1 MLIPA
6 RLKQNDEIRIIAPSR
21 TLDCVGGF
29 AANQTAQ
36 EKLTQ
41 LGFKVTFGN
50 HVSGMTLD
58 GTNSISERID
68 DIHAAFSDPNV
79 KAIQTVIGG
88 FTSNELLP
96 YLDFDLIANNPKI
109 ICGFS
114 DFTAL
119 ANAITAKTGLVTYY
133 GPAYI
138 TLKMLDKAGAY
149 QDNAFMQALTQ
160 KHYELRPSQTWSSD
174 EWFLSDSKRTF
185 YPTAWKVY
193 TSGRVHGQTIGGN
206 VNTLFLL
213 AGTPYQP
220 DFEDK
225 IILLEFSDDG
235 ETWLDFSRLL
245 AQVLQ
250 LAKRPRALLLGRFP
264 KTSQM
269 TEQRLLYILDKF
281 PILKE
286 IPVMYDLDFGHTQPI
301 FTIPLGQEVWLDTDE
316 LVIKV

>member
-6 RLKQNDEIRIIAPSR
+6 RLQQNDEIRIIAPSR

-29 AANQTAQ
+29 AANQIAQ

-41 LGFKVTFGN
+41 MGFKVTFGN
-50 HVSGMTLD
+50 YVSGMTLD
-58 GTNSISERID
+58 GTNSISERIE

-149 QDNAFMQALTQ
+149 QDNNFLQALTK

-174 EWFLSDSKRTF
+174 AWFLPDSKRTF
-185 YPTAWKVY
+185 YPTDWKVY
-193 TSGRVHGQTIGGN
+193 TPGRVRGVTVGGN

-213 AGTPYQP
+213 AGTQYQP

-225 IILLEFSDDG
+225 IILLEFADDG

-264 KTSQM
+264 KISQM
-269 TEQRLLYILDKF
+269 TEQRLLYVLDKF

-316 LVIKV
+316 LVIKI

>member
-29 AANQTAQ
+29 AANQIAQ

-41 LGFKVTFGN
+41 MGFKVTFGN
-50 HVSGMTLD
+50 YVSGLTLD

-138 TLKMLDKAGAY
+138 TLKMLDKAGVY
-149 QDNAFMQALTQ
+149 QDNNFLQALT
-160 KHYELRPSQTWSSD
+160 
-174 EWFLSDSKRTF
+174 
-185 YPTAWKVY
+185 
-193 TSGRVHGQTIGGN
+193 
-206 VNTLFLL
+206 
-213 AGTPYQP
+213 
-220 DFEDK
+220 
-225 IILLEFSDDG
+225 
-235 ETWLDFSRLL
+235 
-245 AQVLQ
+245 
-250 LAKRPRALLLGRFP
+250 
-264 KTSQM
+264 
-269 TEQRLLYILDKF
+269 KF
-281 PILKE
+281 
-286 IPVMYDLDFGHTQPI
+286 
-301 FTIPLGQEVWLDTDE
+301 
-316 LVIKV
+316 

>member
-6 RLKQNDEIRIIAPSR
+6 RLKQNDEIRIITPSR

-29 AANQTAQ
+29 AANQIAQ

-41 LGFKVTFGN
+41 MGFKVTFGD

-58 GTNSISERID
+58 GTNSISERIE

-119 ANAITAKTGLVTYY
+119 ANAITVKTGLVTYY

-149 QDNAFMQALTQ
+149 QDNNFLQALTK

-185 YPTAWKVY
+185 YPTDWKIY
-193 TSGRVHGQTIGGN
+193 TPGRVRGVTVGGN

-213 AGTPYQP
+213 AGTQYQP

-225 IILLEFSDDG
+225 IILLEFADDG

-264 KTSQM
+264 KISQM
-269 TEQRLLYILDKF
+269 TEQRLLYVLDKF
-281 PILKE
+281 PILKG
-286 IPVMYDLDFGHTQPI
+286 IPVMYDLDFGHTQLI
-301 FTIPLGQEVWLDTDE
+301 FTIPLGREVWLDTDE

>member
-6 RLKQNDEIRIIAPSR
+6 RLKQNDEIRIINPSR

-29 AANQTAQ
+29 AANQIAQ

-41 LGFKVTFGN
+41 MGFKVTFGD

-58 GTNSISERID
+58 GTNSISERIE

-149 QDNAFMQALTQ
+149 QDNNFLQALTK

-185 YPTAWKVY
+185 YPTDWKVY
-193 TSGRVHGQTIGGN
+193 TPGRVRGVTVGGQCQHVVFI
-206 VNTLFLL
+206 
-213 AGTPYQP
+213 
-220 DFEDK
+220 
-225 IILLEFSDDG
+225 
-235 ETWLDFSRLL
+235 SRN
-245 AQVLQ
+245 AI
-250 LAKRPRALLLGRFP
+250 PTRF
-264 KTSQM
+264 
-269 TEQRLLYILDKF
+269 
-281 PILKE
+281 
-286 IPVMYDLDFGHTQPI
+286 
-301 FTIPLGQEVWLDTDE
+301 
-316 LVIKV
+316 

>member
-6 RLKQNDEIRIIAPSR
+6 RLKQNDEIRIITPSR

-29 AANQTAQ
+29 AANQIAQ

-41 LGFKVTFGN
+41 MGFKVTFGD

-58 GTNSISERID
+58 GTNSISERIE

-119 ANAITAKTGLVTYY
+119 ANAITVKTGLVTYC

-149 QDNAFMQALTQ
+149 QDNNFLQALTK

-185 YPTAWKVY
+185 YPTDWKIY
-193 TSGRVHGQTIGGN
+193 TPGRVRGVTVGGN

-213 AGTPYQP
+213 AGTQYQP

-225 IILLEFSDDG
+225 IILLEFADDG

-264 KTSQM
+264 KISQM
-269 TEQRLLYILDKF
+269 TEQRLLYVLDKF
-281 PILKE
+281 PILKG
-286 IPVMYDLDFGHTQPI
+286 IPVMYDLDFGHTQLI
-301 FTIPLGQEVWLDTDE
+301 FTIPLGREVWLDTDE

>member
-6 RLKQNDEIRIIAPSR
+6 RLQQNDEIRIIAPSR

-29 AANQTAQ
+29 AANQIAQ

-41 LGFKVTFGN
+41 MGFKVTFGD

-58 GTNSISERID
+58 GTNSISERIE

-149 QDNAFMQALTQ
+149 QDNNFLQALTK

-174 EWFLSDSKRTF
+174 AWFLPDSKRTF
-185 YPTAWKVY
+185 YPTDWKVY
-193 TSGRVHGQTIGGN
+193 TPGRVRGVTVGGN

-213 AGTPYQP
+213 AGTQYQP

-225 IILLEFSDDG
+225 IILLEFADDG

-264 KTSQM
+264 KISQM
-269 TEQRLLYILDKF
+269 TEQRLLYVLDKF

-301 FTIPLGQEVWLDTDE
+301 FTIPLGQEVLLDTDE

>member
-6 RLKQNDEIRIIAPSR
+6 RLKQNDEIRIITPSR

-29 AANQTAQ
+29 AANQIAQ

-41 LGFKVTFGN
+41 MGFKVTFGD

-58 GTNSISERID
+58 GTNSIPERIE

-96 YLDFDLIANNPKI
+96 YLDFDLIADNPKI

-149 QDNAFMQALTQ
+149 QDNNFLQALTK

-185 YPTAWKVY
+185 YPTDWKIY
-193 TSGRVHGQTIGGN
+193 TPGRVRGVTVGGN

-213 AGTPYQP
+213 AGTQYQP

-225 IILLEFSDDG
+225 IILLEFADDG

-264 KTSQM
+264 KISQM
-269 TEQRLLYILDKF
+269 TEQRLLYVLDKF
-281 PILKE
+281 PILKG

-301 FTIPLGQEVWLDTDE
+301 FTIPLGQEV
-316 LVIKV
+316 

>member
-29 AANQTAQ
+29 ATNQTAQ

-138 TLKMLDKAGAY
+138 TLKMLDKAGVY
-149 QDNAFMQALTQ
+149 QDNAFMQALT
-160 KHYELRPSQTWSSD
+160 KSI
-174 EWFLSDSKRTF
+174 
-185 YPTAWKVY
+185 
-193 TSGRVHGQTIGGN
+193 TSFDHHRHGQAMSGFYLTASGHF
-206 VNTLFLL
+206 T
-213 AGTPYQP
+213 Q
-220 DFEDK
+220 
-225 IILLEFSDDG
+225 
-235 ETWLDFSRLL
+235 RLGKFIPQGVSM
-245 AQVLQ
+245 AKQ
-250 LAKRPRALLLGRFP
+250 LA
-264 KTSQM
+264 
-269 TEQRLLYILDKF
+269 
-281 PILKE
+281 
-286 IPVMYDLDFGHTQPI
+286 VMSTRCFC
-301 FTIPLGQEVWLDTDE
+301 
-316 LVIKV
+316 

>member
-29 AANQTAQ
+29 AANQIAQ

-41 LGFKVTFGN
+41 MGFKVTFGN
-50 HVSGMTLD
+50 YVSGMTLD

-149 QDNAFMQALTQ
+149 QDNNFLQALTK

-185 YPTAWKVY
+185 YPTDWKIY
-193 TSGRVHGQTIGGN
+193 TPGRVRGVTVGGQCQHVVFI
-206 VNTLFLL
+206 
-213 AGTPYQP
+213 
-220 DFEDK
+220 
-225 IILLEFSDDG
+225 
-235 ETWLDFSRLL
+235 SRN
-245 AQVLQ
+245 AI
-250 LAKRPRALLLGRFP
+250 PTRF
-264 KTSQM
+264 
-269 TEQRLLYILDKF
+269 
-281 PILKE
+281 
-286 IPVMYDLDFGHTQPI
+286 
-301 FTIPLGQEVWLDTDE
+301 
-316 LVIKV
+316 